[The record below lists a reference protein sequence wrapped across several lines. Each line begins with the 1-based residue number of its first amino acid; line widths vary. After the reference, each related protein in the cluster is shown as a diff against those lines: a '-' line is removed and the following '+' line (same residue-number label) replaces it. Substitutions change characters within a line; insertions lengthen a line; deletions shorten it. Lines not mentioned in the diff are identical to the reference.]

1 MDIVDMCPKDGDSQD
16 PDSQD
21 PLVPVDTGTAWRWVY
36 TRSLT
41 MSSTVASL
49 LKTGT
54 QIPPAGQ
61 TVWHEGFTVI
71 FLGTVNEARKSV
83 FRNISLF
90 FLPNLN
96 QLLGCPAFPFQ

>member
-16 PDSQD
+16 LRTLSLSH
-21 PLVPVDTGTAWRWVY
+21 PLAPVDTGTAWRWVY

-41 MSSTVASL
+41 VSSTVVSL
-49 LKTGT
+49 LTTGT

-71 FLGTVNEARKSV
+71 F
-83 FRNISLF
+83 FRYR
-90 FLPNLN
+90 
-96 QLLGCPAFPFQ
+96 